1 MVVIIGI
8 SYGGGGAEADRFGI
22 GKLGN
27 IFVQEPQL
35 AIGILLDIV
44 LQ

>member
-8 SYGGGGAEADRFGI
+8 SYGGGGAEADRSGI
-22 GKLGN
+22 GELSD
-27 IFVQEPQL
+27 IIVQERQL
-35 AIGILLDIV
+35 AIEILLDIV